1 MPATMMAFSSR
12 SFLSFLKGDCGNP
25 IFIQGSFCGPYP
37 IKNSFAAF
45 TSPRWLPFAI
55 RVILCDTLIYTKH
68 QIPDPLSDN
77 AGIII
82 QALQNHTDWDDER
95 KGLLE
100 QLIHMLGRK
109 RYITF
114 VGQPARYDLT
124 QIGQSCL
131 MDVPTNKRGHLSAFR
146 GKRIRLVCV
155 GTGRNSRQ
163 IMAGVFQ

>member
-1 MPATMMAFSSR
+1 M
-12 SFLSFLKGDCGNP
+12 
-25 IFIQGSFCGPYP
+25 
-37 IKNSFAAF
+37 
-45 TSPRWLPFAI
+45 
-55 RVILCDTLIYTKH
+55 VIDPQL

-82 QALQNHTDWDDER
+82 KALQGCAACDVEQ

-109 RYITF
+109 HYITF
-114 VGQPARYDLT
+114 VGHPARYHLT

-131 MDVPTNKRGHLSAFR
+131 MDVPGNKRGHLSAFR

-155 GTGRNSRQ
+155 SSGRFDRQ
-163 IMAGVFQ
+163 LMAGVFQ

>member
-1 MPATMMAFSSR
+1 MCEERNETLGSLCEPPLPNNLPIQTSIGVTQLLTGATMTHPQ
-12 SFLSFLKGDCGNP
+12 LQL
-25 IFIQGSFCGPYP
+25 
-37 IKNSFAAF
+37 
-45 TSPRWLPFAI
+45 
-55 RVILCDTLIYTKH
+55 
-68 QIPDPLSDN
+68 PDPLTDN
-77 AGIII
+77 AGILIK
-82 QALQNHTDWDDER
+82 ALQDRTTWSAEQ

-114 VGQPARYDLT
+114 VGHPARYHLT

-155 GTGRNSRQ
+155 SSGRFDRQ
-163 IMAGVFQ
+163 LMAGVFQ